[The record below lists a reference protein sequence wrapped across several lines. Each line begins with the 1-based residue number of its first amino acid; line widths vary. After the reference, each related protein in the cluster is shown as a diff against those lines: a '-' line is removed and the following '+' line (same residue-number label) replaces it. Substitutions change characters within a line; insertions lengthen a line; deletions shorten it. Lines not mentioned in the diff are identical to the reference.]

1 MSKESKGRKPGV
13 LSRCLRFAGRRKP
26 LVFASM
32 ALAVLSAA
40 ASFVPYVAIYFMI
53 KDAVGVYPN
62 LAAVDVSAMTGY
74 AGLAVAGIVVDVGCY
89 LAALLCSHAAAF
101 DTQYRTK
108 LDIAAHLGRIP
119 LGHVARLG
127 TGRISK
133 VMDESVGG
141 IEQFIGHSIPDL
153 AATVT
158 APVVLVALLFVFDW
172 RFGIATLAAVAVAC
186 VVQFSGYADKRV
198 MASMGRYQEVK
209 EQMGNAAVEYV
220 RGMRVVKAFGQT
232 ARSFK
237 RLTDAIK
244 DYTGLSL
251 DVTLFFRNSMPGF
264 TAVLNNAYLFV
275 LPVGI
280 LLAPGAQDWPTF
292 VLSLVFYLLFV
303 HSISSVFAKILY
315 VSEDGMLAQANID
328 RIDSVL
334 GIEALSAP
342 EVSRTPKDASVSLRD
357 VTFSYGDGAG
367 PALRD
372 VSLDVPAGT
381 VCAVVGPSGSGKS
394 TLANLVARF
403 WDVDSGQVLVG
414 GRARDE
420 PGRADGQPQPGV
432 PGFPPVPREHRGQ
445 HPARPAGSDRRGG
458 RRGSEG
464 RPGRCVHKQAAQRL
478 RHRDRLRGRPPV
490 RRRAAADSHRA
501 LDHLGFAHRGAGRG
515 DRVLRS

>member
-1 MSKESKGRKPGV
+1 
-13 LSRCLRFAGRRKP
+13 
-26 LVFASM
+26 
-32 ALAVLSAA
+32 
-40 ASFVPYVAIYFMI
+40 
-53 KDAVGVYPN
+53 
-62 LAAVDVSAMTGY
+62 MTGY

-101 DTQYRTK
+101 DAQYRTK
-108 LDIAAHLGRIP
+108 LGIAAHLGRIP

-141 IEQFIGHSIPDL
+141 IEQFIGHSVPDL
-153 AATVT
+153 AATVA

-172 RFGIATLAAVAVAC
+172 RFGVATLAAVAVAC
-186 VVQFSGYADKRV
+186 IVQFSGYADKRV

-237 RLTDAIK
+237 RLADAIK

-264 TAVLNNAYLFV
+264 TAIINNAYLFV

-280 LLAPGAQDWPTF
+280 LLAPGRAGLADVRALARLLPPVRAF
-292 VLSLVFYLLFV
+292 DIERVREDSLRERGRD
-303 HSISSVFAKILY
+303 ARP
-315 VSEDGMLAQANID
+315 ANID

-334 GIEALSAP
+334 GIEELSYPEAP
-342 EVSRTPKDASVSLRD
+342 KTPKDASVSLRG
-357 VTFSYGDGAG
+357 VTFSYEDEAE

-372 VSLDVPAGT
+372 VSLEIPAGT
-381 VCAVVGPSGSGKS
+381 VCAVVGP
-394 TLANLVARF
+394 
-403 WDVDSGQVLVG
+403 WSGQIDAGEPRCTLL
-414 GRARDE
+414 GRRFGPGSRRRPKRPRDG
-420 PGRADGQPQPGV
+420 PGRIDGQPQPGV

-445 HPARPAGSDRRGG
+445 HQARQAGGDPTTRWS
-458 RRGSEG
+458 
-464 RPGRCVHKQAAQRL
+464 RPR
-478 RHRDRLRGRPPV
+478 RPP
-490 RRRAAADSHRA
+490 RRT
-501 LDHLGFAHRGAGRG
+501 
-515 DRVLRS
+515 RSSTAFPTATPR